1 LIRKKR
7 GLLLAGLLSAIAG
20 IVVLFPVRVAYH
32 WISSPFVQAAGLRG
46 TVWAGSAREV
56 LVAGIAVADVR
67 WHFRPLRLFTGE
79 LAFHV
84 EATPAAGYVDAEV
97 GLATGQRLRLRDVRA
112 ALPLHLFEPALQ
124 VRGLAGSTSL
134 TFEFIEIDNGI
145 PVAMRGNAEVA
156 NLSVPMISREPIGGY
171 HAEFFTQESGIV
183 ASVEDTDGVID
194 VAGSL
199 ELRPD
204 RSYRFLA
211 QVVAKPE
218 TPEKLREQMRFLPP
232 ANERGQQELRVEGS
246 L

>member
-1 LIRKKR
+1 MIRKKR
-7 GLLLAGLLSAIAG
+7 GLLLAGLLSAITG
-20 IVVLFPVRVAYH
+20 IVVLIPARVAYDMA
-32 WISSPFVQAAGLRG
+32 SSQFVQAAGLRG
-46 TVWAGSAREV
+46 TVWRGSAREV
-56 LVAGIAVADVR
+56 LVAGVAVADVR
-67 WHFRPLRLFTGE
+67 WQFRPLRLFTGE

-97 GLATGQRLRLRDVRA
+97 GVATGQRLRLRDVRA
-112 ALPLHLFEPALQ
+112 ALPLELFEPAVQ

-134 TFEFIEIDNGI
+134 TFDFIEISNGV
-145 PVAMRGNAEVA
+145 PVAMRGIAEVA
-156 NLSVPMISREPIGGY
+156 NLFVPMVSREPIGGY
-171 HAEFFTQESGIV
+171 RAEFFTQESGIV
-183 ASVEDTDGVID
+183 ASIEDTDGSVDI
-194 VAGSL
+194 AGSL

-218 TPEKLREQMRFLPP
+218 TPERLREQMRFLPP

>member
-1 LIRKKR
+1 MIRKKR

-20 IVVLFPVRVAYH
+20 IVVSFPARVAYD
-32 WISSPFVQAAGLRG
+32 WASSPFVQAAGLRG
-46 TVWAGSAREV
+46 TVWNGSAREV

-67 WHFRPLRLFTGE
+67 WQFRPLRLFTGE

-84 EATPAAGYVDAEV
+84 EATPASGYVDAEV

-112 ALPLHLFEPALQ
+112 ALPLQSFESVVQ

-134 TFEFIEIDNGI
+134 TFEFIEINDGI
-145 PVAMRGNAEVA
+145 PVTMRGTAEVA
-156 NLSVPMISREPIGGY
+156 NLMVPMVSREAIGGY
-171 HAEFFTQESGIV
+171 RAEFFTQESGIV
-183 ASVEDTDGVID
+183 ASVEDTDGVVD

-199 ELRPD
+199 EIHPD

-218 TPEKLREQMRFLPP
+218 TPERLREHMRFLPP